1 LRAPSLDAS
10 REKPARR
17 RFPKARLGIRGF
29 EAPSFLRR
37 DFCATNTVYE
47 MTRLL
52 ARLADIA
59 YRRRGRMVL
68 AWVVALVVLIGL
80 GSSLAG
86 EYNADYDTPGSE
98 SEAASEL
105 TEREFG
111 GYTGQEIFV
120 VWKDPAGA
128 NSPAARESVDAF
140 LAEAKEIDNVEAQ
153 TPIRVSKDGTIATT
167 TLPLTVPGWEV
178 SKEDGEKLVEAAE
191 ENSGGGLEIKLG
203 GDPIYRAQEGASPE
217 GIGFLGGAIVLL
229 IAFGSVVA
237 AGLPLAI
244 ALVGLGISSGGLILL
259 LANVVDVPDWTTA
272 VTGLIGIGV
281 GIDYSLLVL
290 TRFRSAM
297 HAGKDRHDAVVEA
310 VTTAGRSVI
319 IAGCTVVIAVLG
331 LFLTGLPYM
340 YGVAISASLA
350 VLVMMFAAVTLLPA
364 LLSYLGPRVD
374 RLRIPFL
381 GRTLKAEGDGESPA
395 ARWSH
400 AVQRRPWTAA
410 IVATAVLLALAAP
423 ALGMRLG
430 FPDAGNDP
438 PDTMTR
444 QSYDLISEG
453 FGPGTNGPLVI
464 AAQLPGPEA
473 RADVERLAQQLRGE
487 DGVAFVPP
495 PRFNEPGNA
504 AIITVIP
511 TTSPQDEATEDLVK
525 HLRETVVPEALA
537 GSGVR
542 AEVGGV
548 TAALEDQS
556 EYIVDRMP
564 LFISGVVGLSF
575 LLLLIA
581 FHSPLISLKAGIMNL
596 LSVSAAYGVMTLVAQ
611 GGTLGQLIG
620 IDHEVPIAPF
630 MPVMMFAILFGLSMD
645 YEVFLISRIREEYL
659 KDGDT
664 RRAVADGLAKT
675 ARVIT
680 AAAAIMVVVFLA
692 FLTTPEVFLK
702 LFGIGLASAIF
713 LDATVVRMVLV
724 PAVMQLLGS
733 RNWWIP
739 DWLER
744 ILPRL
749 DTERVAVGTAEGR
762 S

>member
-1 LRAPSLDAS
+1 
-10 REKPARR
+10 
-17 RFPKARLGIRGF
+17 
-29 EAPSFLRR
+29 
-37 DFCATNTVYE
+37 
-47 MTRLL
+47 MTRAL
-52 ARLADIA
+52 ARLADLT
-59 YRRRGRMVL
+59 YRRRGRVVL
-68 AWVVALVVLIGL
+68 AWIAAMVVIIGV

-86 EYNADYDTPGSE
+86 EYEADYNTPGSE
-98 SEAASEL
+98 SKASAEL
-105 TEREFG
+105 TEERFD
-111 GYTGQEIFV
+111 GYSGQEVYV
-120 VWKDPAGA
+120 VWKDARGA
-128 NSPAARESVDAF
+128 ESPAARERVDAF
-140 LAEAKEIDNVEAQ
+140 LAEAEKVEHVAEHSE
-153 TPIRVSKDGTIATT
+153 IRVSEDGKIGST

-178 SKEDGEKLVEAAE
+178 PKEDGEKLIAAAE
-191 ENSGGGLEIKLG
+191 DNSGDGLQIKLG
-203 GDPIYRAQEGASPE
+203 GDPIYQAQEATSPE
-217 GIGFLGGAIVLL
+217 GIGFLGAAIVLL
-229 IAFGSVVA
+229 IAFGSIVA
-237 AGLPLAI
+237 AGLPLAM

-272 VTGLIGIGV
+272 VSGLIGIGV
-281 GIDYSLLVL
+281 GIDYALLVL
-290 TRFRSAM
+290 TRFRAAM
-297 HAGKDRHDAVVEA
+297 NEGKDRHDAVIEA

-319 IAGCTVVIAVLG
+319 IAGATVVIAVLG
-331 LFLTGLPYM
+331 LALTALPYM

-350 VLVMMFAAVTLLPA
+350 VLVVMLAAVTLLPA
-364 LLSYLGPRVD
+364 LLSYLGPKVD
-374 RLRIPFL
+374 RFKIPFL
-381 GRTLKAEGDGESPA
+381 GRTLKAEGNGESPA

-410 IVATAVLLALAAP
+410 IAATLLLLALAAP

-444 QSYDLISEG
+444 QAYDLNTEG

-464 AAQLPGPEA
+464 AADLPDPGA
-473 RADVERLAQQLRGE
+473 RAEIESFAERLRGE
-487 DGVAFVPP
+487 DGVEFVPP
-495 PRFNEPGNA
+495 PQVNEAGDA
-504 AIITVIP
+504 AIVTVIP
-511 TTSPQDEATEDLVK
+511 EGSPQDEETEELVVR
-525 HLRETVVPEALA
+525 LREEVVPEAFA
-537 GSGVR
+537 DSGVT
-542 AEVGGV
+542 AEIGGV
-548 TAALEDQS
+548 TAALLDQS
-556 EYIVDRMP
+556 EYITDRMP
-564 LFISGVVGLSF
+564 VFIAGVVGLSF
-575 LLLLIA
+575 LLLLVA

-596 LSVSAAYGVMTLVAQ
+596 LSVSAAYGVMTLVAK
-611 GGTLGQLIG
+611 GGAVGELIG

-692 FLTTPEVFLK
+692 FLAAPDTFLK

-724 PAVMQLLGS
+724 PAVMQLLGKW
-733 RNWWIP
+733 NWWIP

-749 DTERVAVGTAEGR
+749 DVERVALGTAEGR

>member
-1 LRAPSLDAS
+1 
-10 REKPARR
+10 
-17 RFPKARLGIRGF
+17 
-29 EAPSFLRR
+29 
-37 DFCATNTVYE
+37 
-47 MTRLL
+47 MTRHL

-59 YRRRGRMVL
+59 YRYRGRMVL
-68 AWVVALVVLIGL
+68 AWIVSAIVIIGL

-86 EYNADYDTPGSE
+86 EYEADYNTPGSE
-98 SEAASEL
+98 SKAASDL

-111 GYTGQEIFV
+111 GYSGQEVFV
-120 VWKDPAGA
+120 VWKDPSGA
-128 NSPAARESVDAF
+128 TSPAARKRVDAF
-140 LAEAKEIDNVEAQ
+140 FDDVKGIEHIEPRTA
-153 TPIRVSKDGTIATT
+153 IRLSEDGTIASTS
-167 TLPLTVPGWEV
+167 LPLTVPGWEV
-178 SKEDGEKLVEAAE
+178 PKEDGEKLVAAAE
-191 ENSGGGLEIKLG
+191 DNSGDGLEIKLG

-217 GIGFLGGAIVLL
+217 GLGFLGAAIVLL
-229 IAFGSVVA
+229 IAFGSLVA

-244 ALVGLGISSGGLILL
+244 ALIGLGISSGGLIVL

-272 VTGLIGIGV
+272 VSGLIGIGV
-281 GIDYSLLVL
+281 GIDYALLVL

-297 HAGKDRHDAVVEA
+297 NAGKDRHDAVVEA

-350 VLVMMFAAVTLLPA
+350 VLVMMLAAVTLLPA

-374 RLRIPFL
+374 RLRIPLL
-381 GRTLKAEGDGESPA
+381 GRSLKKTEGNGESPA

-410 IVATAVLLALAAP
+410 IAATAVLLALAAP

-444 QSYDLISEG
+444 QSYDLLSEG
-453 FGPGTNGPLVI
+453 FGPGANGPLVI
-464 AAQLPGPEA
+464 VAELPNRAAASEVESLA
-473 RADVERLAQQLRGE
+473 RTLRAE
-487 DGVAFVPP
+487 NGVAFVAQPQISQS
-495 PRFNEPGNA
+495 GA
-504 AIITVIP
+504 AALLNVTP

-525 HLRETVVPEALA
+525 HLRNTVVPEALT
-537 GSGVR
+537 GSSVN
-542 AEVGGV
+542 AEIGGV

-564 LFISGVVGLSF
+564 VFIIGVVGLSF

-611 GGTLGQLIG
+611 GGAVGELIG
-620 IDHEVPIAPF
+620 IDHEVPVAPF

-659 KDGDT
+659 KDGNT

-692 FLTTPEVFLK
+692 FVASPEVFLK
-702 LFGIGLASAIF
+702 LFGIGLAAAIF

-724 PAVMQLLGS
+724 PAVMQLLDH

-739 DWLER
+739 NWLER
-744 ILPRL
+744 VLPRL
-749 DTERVAVGTAEGR
+749 DVERVAVGTAEGR
-762 S
+762 T

>member
-1 LRAPSLDAS
+1 
-10 REKPARR
+10 
-17 RFPKARLGIRGF
+17 
-29 EAPSFLRR
+29 
-37 DFCATNTVYE
+37 
-47 MTRLL
+47 MTRHL

-68 AWVVALVVLIGL
+68 AWIVAAFVIIGL
-80 GSSLAG
+80 GSSLKG
-86 EYNADYDTPGSE
+86 EYEADYDTPGSE
-98 SEAASEL
+98 SQRASEL
-105 TEREFG
+105 TEKEFG
-111 GYTGQEIFV
+111 GYSGQEVFV
-120 VWKDPAGA
+120 VWKDENGA
-128 NSPAARESVDAF
+128 TGPAAKKRIDAF
-140 LAEAKEIDNVEAQ
+140 FDEATEVNHVGEPA
-153 TPIRVSKDGTIATT
+153 PIRVSDDGSIGTT

-178 SKEDGEKLVEAAE
+178 PKEDGEKLVSAAE

-203 GDPIYRAQEGASPE
+203 GDPIYRTQEGASPE
-217 GIGFLGGAIVLL
+217 GVGLLGAAIVLL

-237 AGLPLAI
+237 AGLPLVIAI
-244 ALVGLGISSGGLILL
+244 LGLGISGGGLIAL
-259 LANVVDVPDWTTA
+259 LANVIAVPDWTLA
-272 VTGLIGIGV
+272 VAGLIGIGV
-281 GIDYSLLVL
+281 GIDYALLVL
-290 TRFRSAM
+290 TRFRSALKD
-297 HAGKDRHDAVVEA
+297 GKDRHDAVVEA

-350 VLVMMFAAVTLLPA
+350 VLVVMLAAVTLLPA

-374 RLRIPFL
+374 RLRIPLL
-381 GRTLKAEGDGESPA
+381 GRGLSKGEGNGESLA

-410 IVATAVLLALAAP
+410 IVGTAVLLALAAP

-444 QSYDLISEG
+444 QAYDLMSEG
-453 FGPGTNGPLVI
+453 FGPGSNGPIVI
-464 AAQLPGPEA
+464 AAELPDPAAQGDIGKLVA
-473 RADVERLAQQLRGE
+473 GLRADPGIDFVQKPVINENGE
-487 DGVAFVPP
+487 
-495 PRFNEPGNA
+495 A
-504 AIITVIP
+504 ALVTAIP
-511 TTSPQDEATEDLVK
+511 TTSPQAEATQDLVN
-525 HLRETVVPEALA
+525 RVRDDIVPETLA
-537 GSGVR
+537 GTGIT
-542 AEVGGV
+542 AEVGGLN
-548 TAALEDQS
+548 AALEDQS
-556 EYIVDRMP
+556 EYMVERMP
-564 LFISGVVGLSF
+564 LFIGGVVGLSF
-575 LLLLIA
+575 LLLLVA

-596 LSVSAAYGVMTLVAQ
+596 LSVCAAYGVMTLVAQ
-611 GGTLGQLIG
+611 GGAVGELIG

-692 FLTTPEVFLK
+692 FVASPEVFLK

-724 PAVMQLLGS
+724 PAVMQLLGH

-739 DWLER
+739 NWLEQ

-749 DTERVAVGTAEGR
+749 DVERVAVGTAEGR
-762 S
+762 T

>member
-1 LRAPSLDAS
+1 
-10 REKPARR
+10 
-17 RFPKARLGIRGF
+17 
-29 EAPSFLRR
+29 
-37 DFCATNTVYE
+37 
-47 MTRLL
+47 MTRRL

-59 YRRRGRMVL
+59 YRRRGRMVV
-68 AWVVALVVLIGL
+68 AWIVTAILIIGV
-80 GSSLAG
+80 GSALAG
-86 EYNADYDTPGSE
+86 EYEADYDTPGSE
-98 SEAASEL
+98 SKAASDL
-105 TEREFG
+105 TESRFD
-111 GYTGQEIFV
+111 GYSGQEIYV
-120 VWKDPAGA
+120 VWKDENGA
-128 NSPAARESVDAF
+128 TSPAAKERLNAF
-140 LAEAKEIDNVEAQ
+140 FGEAEQIDHVAAH
-153 TPIRVSKDGTIATT
+153 TPIRVSEDGTIGST

-178 SKEDGEKLVEAAE
+178 EKQDGEKLIDAAE
-191 ENSGGGLEIKLG
+191 SNSGDGLEIKLG
-203 GDPIYRAQEGASPE
+203 GDPIYAAQESTSPE
-217 GIGFLGGAIVLL
+217 GIGFLGAAIVLL

-244 ALVGLGISSGGLILL
+244 ALIGLGITSGGLIVL
-259 LANVVDVPDWTTA
+259 LANVTDVPDWTTA
-272 VTGLIGIGV
+272 VSGLIGIGV

-310 VTTAGRSVI
+310 VTTAGRSVL

-331 LFLTGLPYM
+331 LFLTGLSYM

-350 VLVMMFAAVTLLPA
+350 VLVVMLAAVTLLPA
-364 LLSYLGPRVD
+364 LLSYLGPKVD

-381 GRTLKAEGDGESPA
+381 GRTLRVEGDSESPA

-400 AVQRRPWTAA
+400 AVQRRPWLAA
-410 IVATAVLLALAAP
+410 IAASAVLLALAAP

-444 QSYDLISEG
+444 QAYDLNTEG

-464 AAQLPGPEA
+464 AAELPDPSAAAEVDA
-473 RADVERLAQQLRGE
+473 FTDTLRADP
-487 DGVAFVPP
+487 GVAFVPDP
-495 PRFNEPGNA
+495 VINDDGNA
-504 AIITVIP
+504 ALLTVIP
-511 TTSPQDEATEDLVK
+511 TGSPQDEETDDLVNQ
-525 HLRETVVPEALA
+525 LRDDVIPEEL
-537 GSGVR
+537 GSSGIT
-542 AEVGGV
+542 AHVGGV

-556 EYIVDRMP
+556 EYMKDRLP
-564 LFISGVVGLSF
+564 LFTIGVVGLSF
-575 LLLLIA
+575 LLLLVA
-581 FHSPLISLKAGIMNL
+581 FHSPFISLKAGVMNL
-596 LSVSAAYGVMTLVAQ
+596 LSVSAAYGVMTLAAK
-611 GGTLGQLIG
+611 GGGLSNLIG
-620 IDHEVPIAPF
+620 IDHEVPVAPF

-692 FLTTPEVFLK
+692 FLAAPDVFLK

-724 PAVMQLLGS
+724 PAVMQLLGP

-744 ILPRL
+744 LLPRL
-749 DTERVAVGTAEGR
+749 DVERVAVGTAEGR
-762 S
+762 P

>member
-1 LRAPSLDAS
+1 
-10 REKPARR
+10 
-17 RFPKARLGIRGF
+17 
-29 EAPSFLRR
+29 
-37 DFCATNTVYE
+37 

-68 AWVVALVVLIGL
+68 AWIVAAIVIIGV

-86 EYNADYDTPGSE
+86 EYNADYNTPGSE
-98 SEAASEL
+98 SKAASDL
-105 TEREFG
+105 TEERFN
-111 GYTGQEIFV
+111 GYSGQEIYV
-120 VWKDPAGA
+120 AWKDEAGA
-128 NSPAARESVDAF
+128 TSPATRERLRNF
-140 LAEAKEIDNVEAQ
+140 FAEAEQVEHVDPH
-153 TPIRVSKDGTIATT
+153 TPIRVSADGTIGST
-167 TLPLTVPGWEV
+167 TLPLTVPGWDV
-178 SKEDGEKLVEAAE
+178 PKEDGEDLIAAAE
-191 ENSGGGLEIKLG
+191 GNSGDGLQIKLG
-203 GDPIYRAQEGASPE
+203 GDPIYAAQDQTSPE
-217 GIGFLGGAIVLL
+217 GIGFVGAAIVLL

-244 ALVGLGISSGGLILL
+244 ALIGLGISSGGLIAL

-272 VTGLIGIGV
+272 VSGLIGIGV
-281 GIDYSLLVL
+281 GIDYALLVL
-290 TRFRSAM
+290 TRFRSALRD
-297 HAGKDRHDAVVEA
+297 GKDRHDAVVEA
-310 VTTAGRSVI
+310 VTTAGRSVL
-319 IAGCTVVIAVLG
+319 IAGSTVVIAVLG

-350 VLVMMFAAVTLLPA
+350 VLVVMFAAVTLLPA
-364 LLSYLGPRVD
+364 LLSYLGPKVD
-374 RLRIPFL
+374 RLRLPLL
-381 GRTLKAEGDGESPA
+381 GRGLKSEGNGESPA

-400 AVQRRPWTAA
+400 AVQRRPWIAA
-410 IVATAVLLALAAP
+410 IAATAVLLALAAP

-444 QSYDLISEG
+444 QAYDLNAEG

-464 AAQLPGPEA
+464 AAELPDRGAQAQINAFA
-473 RADVERLAQQLRGE
+473 RELRGE
-487 DGVAFVPP
+487 PGVAFVPRP
-495 PRFNEPGNA
+495 VVNEQGDA
-504 AIITVIP
+504 AIVTVIP
-511 TTSPQDEATEDLVK
+511 ATSPQDKATEDLVK
-525 HLRETVVPEALA
+525 RLRDEVVPQQLGGTGITAY
-537 GSGVR
+537 
-542 AEVGGV
+542 VGGV

-556 EYIVDRMP
+556 EYMKDRMP

-575 LLLLIA
+575 LLLLVA

-596 LSVSAAYGVMTLVAQ
+596 LSVSAAYGVMTLVAK
-611 GGTLGQLIG
+611 GGAVGGLIG
-620 IDHEVPIAPF
+620 IDHEVPVAPF

-659 KDGDT
+659 KDGNT
-664 RRAVADGLAKT
+664 SRAVADGLAKT

-692 FLTTPEVFLK
+692 FLAAPDVFLK

-724 PAVMQLLGS
+724 PAVMQLLGH

-739 DWLER
+739 NWLEE

-749 DTERVAVGTAEGR
+749 DVEQGTVGAARGR
-762 S
+762 A